1 MAALMFAAVCA
12 YVGAA
17 FFGGTD
23 FSKETGLQSPQTQ
36 TVLYGIALRRESAL
50 SGTPDLPDA
59 QRLSAASVSD
69 LSGAQTAIYCSGC
82 DGFEYLNPDAL
93 SGISADTL
101 EELLEAEPSGNT
113 DGGKFVYGFDWYFAA
128 FLTQGEAPAINTHS
142 RLKFTQNGSEANG
155 RLVSVVTDGGRTV
168 LVFRLLDFSPGLLCV
183 RKTQAV
189 IID

>member
-23 FSKETGLQSPQTQ
+23 FSSETGEPTSQTQ

-50 SGTPDLPDA
+50 SGTLDLPDA
-59 QRLSAASVSD
+59 RRLSAASVSELPD
-69 LSGAQTAIYCSGC
+69 AQTVIYCSGC
-82 DGFEYLNPDAL
+82 DGFEHLTPDVL
-93 SGISADTL
+93 SGMSADAL
-101 EELLEAEPSGNT
+101 EELLEAEPAGNA
-113 DGGKFVYGFDWYFAA
+113 DGGKFIYGFDWYFAA
-128 FLTQGEAPAINTHS
+128 FLTQGEAPAISTHS
-142 RLKFTQNGSEANG
+142 RLIFDQNGSEAKG
-155 RLVSVVTDGGRTV
+155 RLVNIIADGGRTV
-168 LVFRLLDFSPGLLCV
+168 LVFRILDFSPELLRV